1 VYSPYKI
8 WQIKETW
15 AAEIKLRAWRRL
27 GEISRGLAKRQNQ
40 HDALPIIGRAKN
52 EVLAQAGVSVQDASR
67 RECCDKCPFDVTKDY
82 ESGKDIFFETG
93 RGKDREDYFLGGE
106 LAGIGLLRLG
116 SEIVT

>member
-1 VYSPYKI
+1 MRDAPYKI

-52 EVLAQAGVSVQDASR
+52 EVLAQAGVSVQDANRAEHLSTIK
-67 RECCDKCPFDVTKDY
+67 EDVFEQYAAKKKARGEPVYVQQAIKDMT
-82 ESGKDIFFETG
+82 GK
-93 RGKDREDYFLGGE
+93 KP
-106 LAGIGLLRLG
+106 LAMLMR
-116 SEIVT
+116 